1 MQNPRL
7 LFPLVPVLIMNILPQ
22 ENFRFAEI
30 LLLLALTGVVP
41 LSGQASFQQ
50 ESQPI
55 YRNKPIS
62 DYYDAIDD
70 KSFYQQKRIHGMK
83 SELNNYSKKLHNL
96 QDRFDQIF
104 YGLSSKGNFQSPFDT
119 TTGPVRPV
127 IGTKV
132 ETLPQYPA
140 ASPIASVID
149 PPPPEPSS
157 NQLAFNVDS
166 PGKFTEDG
174 KVVSSFDPRK
184 KTANGLGYYLVL
196 SPGVAIPH
204 KIHKEFLSYRR
215 YDPGIS
221 ATLAGGFNVSGF
233 KIGIGGAYKK
243 HSFHDSSKLKVS
255 PYSDLTGD
263 SETFAGYLDLGY
275 EFELSRS
282 LDAYFGIGVGYYLSL
297 IEDRKNLGS
306 RKEHD
311 VFLTGTTGLAW
322 RFSEISALRLSY
334 RYFHENEAPAHLAE
348 LGLNL
353 DF

>member
-1 MQNPRL
+1 
-7 LFPLVPVLIMNILPQ
+7 MNILPK
-22 ENFRFAEI
+22 ENFKFAEI
-30 LLLLALTGVVP
+30 LFILVLTGFSP
-41 LSGQASFQQ
+41 LLGQTSFQQ
-50 ESQPI
+50 EPRVI
-55 YRNKPIS
+55 YKNKPIS

-96 QDRFDQIF
+96 QDRFDKIF

-119 TTGPVRPV
+119 NTEPARPTMA
-127 IGTKV
+127 TKV
-132 ETLPQYPA
+132 ETLPRYPVA
-140 ASPIASVID
+140 RPVAPVID
-149 PPPPEPSS
+149 SPPPLEAPS

-174 KVVSSFDPRK
+174 KVISSFDPRK
-184 KTANGLGYYLVL
+184 KIANGLGYYLVL
-196 SPGVAIPH
+196 SPGVAFPY

-221 ATLAGGFNVSGF
+221 VTFAGGFNVSGF
-233 KIGIGGAYKK
+233 KIGVGGAYKR
-243 HSFHDSSKLKVS
+243 HSFHDSSKLNVN
-255 PYSDLTGD
+255 PFSDLIGD
-263 SETFAGYLDLGY
+263 SETYAGYLDLGY
-275 EFELSRS
+275 EFELSHS
-282 LDAYFGIGVGYYLSL
+282 LEAYFGIGVGYYLSL
-297 IEDRKNLGS
+297 IEDNKDLS
-306 RKEHD
+306 ARKEHD

-322 RFSEISALRLSY
+322 RFSELLALRLSY